1 MALNT
6 ITLSLYFDIVD
17 TEYLNEQ
24 LNTIYKL
31 VHVVN
36 FNTSLQALMLLYQVM
51 DSRLVYVL

>member
-1 MALNT
+1 MTLNT

-36 FNTSLQALMLLYQVM
+36 FNTSLQALMLLYQDM
-51 DSRLVYVL
+51 DSRLVHVL

>member
-1 MALNT
+1 VALNT

>member
-51 DSRLVYVL
+51 DSRLVHVL